1 MLGEAQDKSKSNSE
15 RRQFVPF
22 TADEVKDIQTRLDA
36 SIDADSIQF
45 RPSAQGSVA
54 YVEGWR
60 ALSLANEVFGFNGW
74 SSEILSL
81 SVDFC
86 DNEGGRIS
94 LGISCM
100 IRIYLKDGTFHDDI
114 GYGSAENQKSKV
126 AAYEKARKEAVTDA
140 MKRCLRIFGYRLG
153 NCAYDKSFLRQVR
166 NGTKSHPQPPVGN
179 HTNIPQPIQPLHS
192 GRVPPQPTIQAVN
205 LTSNAPPPDF
215 IPAWQHPKAAT
226 TLTEPDSEPLMTEE
240 RILTFLN
247 INLIEILEMGSFFA
261 DEIDAGPPS
270 VRLKLNH
277 TPYRSPRA
285 EFNGS
290 RPMTAVSMPIAQFRP
305 SRPPHPQ

>member
-1 MLGEAQDKSKSNSE
+1 MLGKTLDKSNSSNG
-15 RRQFVPF
+15 RQFVPF
-22 TADEVKDIQTRLDA
+22 TSDEVKDIQKKLDA

-100 IRIYLKDGTFHDDI
+100 VRIHLKDGTFHDDV

-126 AAYEKARKEAVTDA
+126 AAYEKARKESVTDA

-166 NGTKSHPQPPVGN
+166 NGTKSYPQPPISN
-179 HTNIPQPIQPLHS
+179 HPQSGQPLNP
-192 GRVPPQPTIQAVN
+192 GRLPQPTIQTVN

-215 IPAWQHPKAAT
+215 TPVWQHPKTAVA
-226 TLTEPDSEPLMTEE
+226 LTEPDSEPLMTEE
-240 RILTFLN
+240 RN
-247 INLIEILEMGSFFA
+247 DDFFQ
-261 DEIDAGPPS
+261 S
-270 VRLKLNH
+270 
-277 TPYRSPRA
+277 
-285 EFNGS
+285 
-290 RPMTAVSMPIAQFRP
+290 
-305 SRPPHPQ
+305 